1 MKDWQKDFETMG
13 AKLNE
18 LGKLIDDKLEG
29 LETVIN
35 DKIQV
40 YVTRFVDDNEKRR
53 RERAER
59 NKDNPVYEYHAN
71 GFTTHVY
78 KDGTKTVTP
87 EKEEEK
93 KEKTKGDKILGMVPF
108 LDEESLHELTL
119 QFLDGDLE
127 IEMQKVLPFLGEK
140 DIALLMK
147 KIAGNNGEP
156 FKALTLAHLLPFAD
170 EQEISRIFMQKAKQG
185 VIDEELISYVDSD
198 CWHEIVVDYCENKD
212 SNLDIDKIYPHLD
225 ERDLKL
231 LFKTYLTRQK

>member
-1 MKDWQKDFETMG
+1 
-13 AKLNE
+13 
-18 LGKLIDDKLEG
+18 
-29 LETVIN
+29 
-35 DKIQV
+35 
-40 YVTRFVDDNEKRR
+40 
-53 RERAER
+53 
-59 NKDNPVYEYHAN
+59 
-71 GFTTHVY
+71 
-78 KDGTKTVTP
+78 
-87 EKEEEK
+87 
-93 KEKTKGDKILGMVPF
+93 MVPF

-147 KIAGNNGEP
+147 KIADNNGEP
-156 FKALTLAHLLPFAD
+156 FKELKLAHLLPFAD
-170 EQEISRIFMQKAKQG
+170 EQEISRIFKQKAKQG
-185 VIDEELISYVDSD
+185 IIDEELISYVDSD